1 MVWFANNFFA
11 TMCFVFWQLG
21 MQIFCHLVI
30 SIEEI
35 EEEDTSRKDDEL
47 CWSVKVK

>member
-1 MVWFANNFFA
+1 MVWFANEF
-11 TMCFVFWQLG
+11 FVFWQLG
-21 MQIFCHLVI
+21 MLIFCHLVI